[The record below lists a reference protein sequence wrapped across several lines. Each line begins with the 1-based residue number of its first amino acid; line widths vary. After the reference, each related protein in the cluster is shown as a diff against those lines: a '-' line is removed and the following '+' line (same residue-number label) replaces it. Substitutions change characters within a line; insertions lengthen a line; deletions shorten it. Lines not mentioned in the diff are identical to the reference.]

1 MIVSPNDSAGPTT
14 EPKAQPA
21 TEPELATQQLV
32 EEAAVGRIL
41 SLSFFCSLIFLQPP
55 PSYYPSEQHATAS
68 TSNTQPGQPTFKSKP
83 TNHLYLFSEHSSV
96 KGEYVIDPS
105 MKIPPSLLPPLSP
118 EESEADRKHLR
129 IHSTNGSVN
138 AEIWLLSQDA
148 KPFDSKTPT
157 KRTVL
162 DLGSEHGSVTA
173 RVVCPSFDRS

>member
-1 MIVSPNDSAGPTT
+1 MIVPPNDSADLTT

-41 SLSFFCSLIFLQPP
+41 SLSFLCSLISLQPP

-68 TSNTQPGQPTFKSKP
+68 TCNTQPTFKSKP

-96 KGEYVIDPS
+96 KGEYAIDPS

-118 EESEADRKHLR
+118 EESEADRKHLCV
-129 IHSTNGSVN
+129 HSTNGSVN

-157 KRTVL
+157 KRTIL